1 MADPFRLSTRSAS
14 FRAAFRGLGLML
26 TTEPNARIHALA
38 TIIVLSLGFLLDI
51 DRTEW
56 LIVILTVALVWSLEA
71 INTALEAICDV
82 VSPEQNPKVGRA
94 KDVAAGAV
102 LIAAVAAVLVA
113 ILVFGP
119 RLVLLVA

>member
-1 MADPFRLSTRSAS
+1 
-14 FRAAFRGLGLML
+14 ML

-113 ILVFGP
+113 ILIFGP
-119 RLVLLVA
+119 RLVLLLA